1 MLSASLRNG
10 ETMTLSSSSTAPD
23 PALNGGPGVRE
34 VKSAARTVEILEFLA
49 ARQNKPVRLRELSE
63 ALGVP
68 RSSLHALLRTLVT
81 YGWVRA
87 DTSGTLYGIGIRA
100 LLAGTT
106 YLDTDPYLPLVTPFL
121 DELREKTDETFHLG
135 RIDGVDV
142 VYLATRE
149 SSQYLRPYSRVG
161 RRLPAYSTSLGK
173 AILAAQPSNEIEHH
187 LPETLTP
194 LTAHT
199 LTDRVELEV
208 ELETTRERG
217 YAVDNEENTLG
228 LRCFAVALEYAD
240 PATDAISASIPIARL
255 NPERE
260 AEIIAM
266 LRAAS
271 DKIARVVAPMQS
283 SIAWR

>member
-1 MLSASLRNG
+1 
-10 ETMTLSSSSTAPD
+10 MTTPTPAQPLEAALTAG
-23 PALNGGPGVRE
+23 AGVRE

-121 DELREKTDETFHLG
+121 DELREQTDETFHLG
-135 RIDGVDV
+135 RIDGTDV

-173 AILAAQPSNEIEHH
+173 AILAAQPPNEIDHH
-187 LPETLTP
+187 LPEMLTSLTP
-194 LTAHT
+194 NT
-199 LTDRVELEV
+199 LTDRDALEAELEK
-208 ELETTRERG
+208 TRERG

-240 PATDAISASIPIARL
+240 PATDAVSASIPIARL
-255 NPERE
+255 TPERE

-271 DKIARVVAPMQS
+271 DKITRVVAPMQS

>member
-1 MLSASLRNG
+1 MPPAKTKDQPAAEANG
-10 ETMTLSSSSTAPD
+10 SS
-23 PALNGGPGVRE
+23 GVRE

-81 YGWVRA
+81 YGWVRS
-87 DTSGTLYGIGIRA
+87 DSSGTLYGIGIRA

-106 YLDTDPYLPLVTPFL
+106 YLDTDPYLPLVNPFL
-121 DELREKTDETFHLG
+121 DELREKTDETFHFG
-135 RIDGVDV
+135 RIDVQDV

-173 AILAAQPSNEIEHH
+173 AILAAQPDGEIEQH
-187 LPETLTP
+187 LPEILTALTP
-194 LTAHT
+194 HT
-199 LTDRVELEV
+199 LTDRAALEAELA
-208 ELETTRERG
+208 TTRERG
-217 YAVDNEENTLG
+217 YAIDNEENTLG
-228 LRCFAVALEYAD
+228 LRCFAVALQYAD

-260 AEIIAM
+260 AEIVAM

-271 DKIARVVAPMQS
+271 DKINRVVAPIQS
-283 SIAWR
+283 QIAWS